1 MRRTW
6 AIALVTFRQGMRMRL
21 WILVPLAVLSIVVA
35 DLSSPRFD
43 PVLEAI
49 PAAISTSLFVMAVL
63 AVLVGIFFATYA
75 IPTEIETRVVTSV
88 AVKPVSRPE
97 MVLGKTVGLSF
108 LVLVMLGAVGV
119 GAYGYLQVR
128 ASTIRSIAGRRLEE
142 ARPRAVYP
150 VDLNALKVTARQGPL
165 GTYRYRAVDVGPQ
178 IAIHY
183 GAEKPGE
190 ADFLW
195 ILGETGMRLTWN
207 LSQTP
212 LREWVAGRQASAGLP
227 SQGGPCRLRL
237 SLQRRPPPETPEAS
251 TRVLVGWSAASLEPP
266 KEGGAPSPVYRV
278 ELDVPAAPL
287 GVDAGAGDLEVPLAA
302 SDAPPT
308 QGVLNVPAGGK
319 LILEVLAEKQGH
331 LVGAGA
337 DALYLVGPAGQE
349 AKTAPTVAPPFEQ
362 GKILLVGRLQ
372 PPRGEAVFGFKN
384 VPPDVLG
391 DAEAALEVS
400 CSVDSYN
407 PALIQTAAEMTLRRP
422 DTGREETFR
431 FSPESQRPTL
441 LPMDRSFWCGGS
453 LEARLQCLTTD
464 DFLGVVPASVRLRL
478 PGGPFAWNFAKA
490 ILRVWLFGTVL
501 ASIGVMLST
510 RLTWFVS
517 ILGSMVLLVLGTC
530 REFLLGSTSL
540 GKLAWNLTQWNGG
553 WLDTPFGRRLAQHL
567 VLPVPDFS
575 ALLPGTRLSLG
586 EVMPLTDL
594 GAAVGWSLVAVAI
607 TVSIGSILMK
617 RREVAA

>member
-63 AVLVGIFFATYA
+63 AVLVGIFFATYS

-97 MVLGKTVGLSF
+97 MVWGKTVGLSF
-108 LVLVMLGAVGV
+108 LLLVMLGAVGV

-142 ARPRAVYP
+142 SRPRAVYP

-278 ELDVPAAPL
+278 ELDVPAA
-287 GVDAGAGDLEVPLAA
+287 GDLEVPLAA

-308 QGVLNVPAGGK
+308 QGVLNVPAGGE

-337 DALYLVGPAGQE
+337 DALHLVGPAGQVV
-349 AKTAPTVAPPFEQ
+349 KTAPTVAPPFEQ

-372 PPRGEAVFGFKN
+372 PPRGEAVLGFKN

-391 DAEAALEVS
+391 DAEATLEVS
-400 CSVDSYN
+400 CSVDSYS
-407 PALIQTAAEMTLRRP
+407 PALIQTVAEMTLRQP

-441 LPMDRSFWCGGS
+441 LPVDRSFWRGGS

-553 WLDTPFGRRLAQHL
+553 WLESPFGRRLAQHL

-594 GAAVGWSLVAVAI
+594 GAAVGWALVAVAI